1 MNIGGNFPPPTY
13 DEAQYLEPISANN
26 VSISQGNF
34 SNLFVGTINCSIPV
48 SPQPYGL
55 IPASPQPQPYGSI
68 QVSPQPYQPYG
79 SIPASPQPYGL
90 GST

>member
-1 MNIGGNFPPPTY
+1 MNIGGNFPLPAY

-26 VSISQGNF
+26 VPISQGNF

-48 SPQPYGL
+48 SPQPYG
-55 IPASPQPQPYGSI
+55 SM
-68 QVSPQPYQPYG
+68 SPQPYQPYG
-79 SIPASPQPYGL
+79 SIPASPQPYGF